1 MEISVDVKFGINEKV
16 LVKTPHVGAYLNY
29 RDEEGIVVGYVIHK
43 TDKQT
48 KIYYK
53 VDLLNH
59 QGYKN
64 KRYVASELEKIVE
77 E

>member
-1 MEISVDVKFGINEKV
+1 MKISVDVKFDINEKV
-16 LVKTPHVGAYLNY
+16 IVKTPHVGAYLNY

-53 VDLLNH
+53 VDLVNH
-59 QGYKN
+59 RGYKN
-64 KRYVASELEKIVE
+64 KRYVASELEKFE
-77 E
+77 EE